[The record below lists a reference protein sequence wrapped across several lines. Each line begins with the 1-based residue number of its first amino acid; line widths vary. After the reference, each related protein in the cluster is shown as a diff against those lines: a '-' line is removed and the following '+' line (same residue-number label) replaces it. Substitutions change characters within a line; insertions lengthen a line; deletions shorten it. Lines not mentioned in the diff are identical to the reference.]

1 MKWGL
6 FKVMQIHGR
15 RAMARETSLEC
26 NVVGGCKYVVLKVN
40 SLSRLILQI
49 KSLFTARNTTVEVS
63 RIFAS
68 TLKSAQSN
76 THLQNDSASSYLNN
90 NRPAYI
96 SAERSS
102 RPAAQIFA
110 HG

>member
-26 NVVGGCKYVVLKVN
+26 NVVGGYKYVVLKGN

-63 RIFAS
+63 GIFAS
-68 TLKSAQSN
+68 ALKSAQKV
-76 THLQNDSASSYLNN
+76 THISKTTA
-90 NRPAYI
+90 PA
-96 SAERSS
+96 
-102 RPAAQIFA
+102 PT
-110 HG
+110 